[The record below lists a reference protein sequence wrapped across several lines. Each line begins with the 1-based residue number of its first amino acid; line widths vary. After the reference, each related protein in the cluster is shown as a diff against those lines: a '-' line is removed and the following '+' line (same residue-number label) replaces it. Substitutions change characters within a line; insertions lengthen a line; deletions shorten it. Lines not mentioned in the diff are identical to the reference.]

1 MSLNPPSASAPGNPP
16 ENPPKYYTLDNN
28 KKSEIEIVEHYIDDN
43 TYKISETQF
52 SKYCHHKTDS
62 RIIKISN
69 GYIISNGLFNAMKE
83 ENKVNF
89 DTRVIFR
96 SYTDSFHDL
105 GNDYNFYVTPQ
116 LIEYIIENLN
126 PNSELKKI
134 VLDKGNNIKVYNGK
148 KLVGLTHEEFTILHN
163 IIKENNGIL
172 KNEIIRIKKEKTE
185 STKLPKIYHI
195 RIVKDLMLTG
205 KEDEFYIP
213 KNILIDMYGLY
224 EDEEEYIDLQAD
236 MYRNIETFD
245 VDTVYCKVDKNTYLD
260 IKNKYNGN
268 FKLGNDILTSEYSI
282 KIKENVNKTIK

>member
-52 SKYCHHKTDS
+52 SKYCHHKADS
-62 RIIKISN
+62 RIIKVSN
-69 GYIISNGLFNAMKE
+69 CYIITNGLFNAMKE

-105 GNDYNFYVTPQ
+105 GNDYVSYVTPK
-116 LIEYIIENLN
+116 LIGYIIENLN

-134 VLDKGNNIKVYNGK
+134 VLDKGNNIKDYNGK
-148 KLVGLTHEEFTILHN
+148 KLVGLTREEFSILHN
-163 IIKENNGIL
+163 IIKENDGIV
-172 KNEIIRIKKEKTE
+172 KNEIIRIKKEKAE
-185 STKLPKIYHI
+185 PTKLPKIYHI

-213 KNILIDMYGLY
+213 KNILIDMYGSY
-224 EDEEEYIDLQAD
+224 DDEEYIDLQAD

-282 KIKENVNKTIK
+282 KIKENVNKAIK